1 MSDVVSRVDT
11 LMHEKKLNFRDT
23 SDSELELSNDS
34 SLLNDNSDSGSASDK
49 QPRKAIIQEEKG
61 RGKKSGKEQK
71 LTSSIKGEYGG

>member
-34 SLLNDNSDSGSASDK
+34 SHPHSHQNDNSDSGSASDK
-49 QPRKAIIQEEKG
+49 QPRKAVIQEEK
-61 RGKKSGKEQK
+61 
-71 LTSSIKGEYGG
+71 